1 MNANKSVCLELLQLI
16 QKESQTCALWLVSA
30 VAKILEGDP
39 ETTVQYLWEIVEK
52 AMPESVQEYRRLG
65 PNANISSV

>member
-1 MNANKSVCLELLQLI
+1 MNENKNIGLELLQLI
-16 QKESQTCALWLVSA
+16 EKESQTCALWLVSA

-39 ETTVQYLWEIVEK
+39 ETTVQYFWEIVEE

-65 PNANISSV
+65 VSAKII